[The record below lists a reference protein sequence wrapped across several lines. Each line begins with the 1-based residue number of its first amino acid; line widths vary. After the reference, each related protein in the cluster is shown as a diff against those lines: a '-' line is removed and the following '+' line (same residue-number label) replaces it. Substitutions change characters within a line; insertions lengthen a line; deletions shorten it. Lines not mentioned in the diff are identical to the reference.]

1 MPAWGEALVFVAC
14 IVGIIGT
21 ILPILPGH
29 LLIGGAVAL
38 WALVE
43 HTWLSLGVAVA
54 AIGVLIIGSVFTY
67 LIPGKRMNDAGVPG
81 TTLLIGS
88 IAGIIGMFVVPVVG
102 LPLFFILGVYLTE
115 VIRLR
120 SHHEATPSTIE
131 AVKGAMLSTAI
142 GLTAAGLATTIWLA
156 AAVLT

>member
-67 LIPGKRMNDAGVPG
+67 LIPGKRMNDAGVAG